1 MANTLQL
8 ILLSSFM
15 IVCLYGVYILLN
27 DER

>member
-8 ILLSSFM
+8 ILLLSFM

-27 DER
+27 DKR